1 MINRKLY
8 LWSSITGISI
18 MLTVLV
24 ISFLYDR
31 NVLSHEG
38 VDFVSLRMNG
48 IFSGSLW
55 GGILSSIIILTTS
68 YIVLGWLLWLSIFEN
83 IFNIISR
90 RDDTNYIKKLDK
102 NTYRIVWVTLL
113 VSHILTFIC
122 DLIVKSMPWDNR
134 SKFHFAYSSD
144 QIMVL
149 VVVLVLTII
158 VNFYSNSRK
167 LVSNKYQETNN
178 VTSTNVTSTHESLEI
193 ITEVKGV

>member
-8 LWSSITGISI
+8 LRSNIIGIAVI
-18 MLTVLV
+18 LVVLGV
-24 ISFLYDR
+24 YFLYKT
-31 NVLSHEG
+31 NVLSHDG
-38 VDFVSLRMNG
+38 IDFVSLRMYG

-55 GGILSSIIILTTS
+55 GGILSSIITLTTS

-90 RDDTNYIKKLDK
+90 RDDTNHIKKLDK
-102 NTYRIVWVTLL
+102 STYRIVWITLL

-134 SKFHFAYSSD
+134 PKFHFAYSSD

-167 LVSNKYQETNN
+167 LISNKYQETN
-178 VTSTNVTSTHESLEI
+178 TSNDVTSTHESLEI
-193 ITEVKGV
+193 TTEVKGV

>member
-1 MINRKLY
+1 MINRKLFI
-8 LWSSITGISI
+8 WSNITGIALI
-18 MLTVLV
+18 LGVLG
-24 ISFLYDR
+24 ITFLY
-31 NVLSHEG
+31 NFGILSHEG
-38 VDFVSLRMNG
+38 VDFTTLQKNG

-55 GGILSSIIILTTS
+55 GGVLSSIVTLFTS
-68 YIVLGWLLWLSIFEN
+68 YLVVGWLLWLSIFEN

-90 RDDTNYIKKLDK
+90 RDDTNHIKKLDK
-102 NTYRIVWVTLL
+102 NTYRIVWITLL

-134 SKFHFAYSSD
+134 PKFHFAYSSD

-167 LVSNKYQETNN
+167 LVSNKYQETN
-178 VTSTNVTSTHESLEI
+178 TNNDVISTHESLEI
-193 ITEVKGV
+193 TTEVKGV

>member
-1 MINRKLY
+1 MINRKLFI
-8 LWSSITGISI
+8 WSNITGIALI
-18 MLTVLV
+18 LGVLG
-24 ISFLYDR
+24 ITFLY
-31 NVLSHEG
+31 NFGILSHEG
-38 VDFVSLRMNG
+38 VDFTTLQKNG

-55 GGILSSIIILTTS
+55 GGILSSIITLTTS

-90 RDDTNYIKKLDK
+90 RDDTNHIKKLDK

-134 SKFHFAYSSD
+134 PKFHFAYSSD

>member
-1 MINRKLY
+1 M
-8 LWSSITGISI
+8 
-18 MLTVLV
+18 
-24 ISFLYDR
+24 
-31 NVLSHEG
+31 
-38 VDFVSLRMNG
+38 
-48 IFSGSLW
+48 
-55 GGILSSIIILTTS
+55 
-68 YIVLGWLLWLSIFEN
+68 
-83 IFNIISR
+83 
-90 RDDTNYIKKLDK
+90 
-102 NTYRIVWVTLL
+102 WVTLL

-134 SKFHFAYSSD
+134 PKFHFAYSSD

-193 ITEVKGV
+193 TTEVKGV

>member
-8 LWSSITGISI
+8 LWSIITDIFI

-55 GGILSSIIILTTS
+55 GGILSSIITLTTS

-90 RDDTNYIKKLDK
+90 RDDTNHIKKLDK
-102 NTYRIVWVTLL
+102 NTYRIVWITLL

-134 SKFHFAYSSD
+134 PKFHFAYSSD

-149 VVVLVLTII
+149 VVVLVVTII

-167 LVSNKYQETNN
+167 IISNKYQETN
-178 VTSTNVTSTHESLEI
+178 TNNDVTSTHKSLETT
-193 ITEVKGV
+193 TEVKGV

>member
-1 MINRKLY
+1 VINRKLY
-8 LWSSITGISI
+8 LRSNIIGIAVI
-18 MLTVLV
+18 LVVLGV
-24 ISFLYDR
+24 YFLYKT
-31 NVLSHEG
+31 NVLSHDG
-38 VDFVSLRMNG
+38 IDFVSLRMYG

-55 GGILSSIIILTTS
+55 GGILSSIITLTTS

-90 RDDTNYIKKLDK
+90 RDDTNHIKKLDK
-102 NTYRIVWVTLL
+102 STYRIVWITLL

-134 SKFHFAYSSD
+134 PKFHFAYSSD

-167 LVSNKYQETNN
+167 LISNKYQETN
-178 VTSTNVTSTHESLEI
+178 TSNDVTSTHESLEI
-193 ITEVKGV
+193 TTEVKGV